1 MSVLPEFKI
10 DDEKH
15 KLYIV
20 NIPEIEE
27 SNIGAFIGK
36 KGVHFNNIIK
46 DIKQQIIG
54 KSEITDEEWS
64 ELDIRLRFNKDKG
77 KISASV
83 GCKESEIDII
93 RKVIRKS
100 VSEYKKEEYEY
111 KNRENYDKH
120 LLYRIGADYKYI
132 SDFIGICGSNI
143 SFLKQ
148 KLMEIENLENIKWLE
163 FKEQTFRINTNYTNI
178 GFFHSK
184 EHILLNITLE
194 GKPDFKIVQKVIEDY
209 VDGFI
214 HYRPK
219 DYFGLSDT
227 IFEELL

>member
-1 MSVLPEFKI
+1 MSVLSEFKI

-46 DIKQQIIG
+46 EIKQQIIG

-77 KISASV
+77 KVSASI

-111 KNRENYDKH
+111 NNRDNYDKH

-143 SFLKQ
+143 SFLKK

-163 FKEQTFRINTNYTNI
+163 FKEQKVRINTNYTNI
-178 GFFHSK
+178 GFFS
-184 EHILLNITLE
+184 
-194 GKPDFKIVQKVIEDY
+194 FKGTYSIKY
-209 VDGFI
+209 NF
-214 HYRPK
+214 RR
-219 DYFGLSDT
+219 
-227 IFEELL
+227 

>member
-15 KLYIV
+15 KLYII
-20 NIPEIEE
+20 NIPEIES

-46 DIKQQIIG
+46 EIKQKIIN
-54 KSEITDEEWS
+54 KSEISDEEWS

-77 KISASV
+77 KVSASI

-111 KNRENYDKH
+111 NNRDNYDKH

-132 SDFIGICGSNI
+132 SDFIGICGCNI
-143 SFLKQ
+143 AYLKK
-148 KLMEIENLENIKWLE
+148 KLLEIENIKNIKWLE
-163 FKEQTFRINTNYTNI
+163 FKEQTIRINTNYTNI
-178 GFFHSK
+178 GFYHSK

-194 GKPDFKIVQKVIEDY
+194 GKPDFKIVQKVVEDY
-209 VDGFI
+209 IDRFI
-214 HYRPK
+214 NYKPK

-227 IFEELL
+227 IFEELF